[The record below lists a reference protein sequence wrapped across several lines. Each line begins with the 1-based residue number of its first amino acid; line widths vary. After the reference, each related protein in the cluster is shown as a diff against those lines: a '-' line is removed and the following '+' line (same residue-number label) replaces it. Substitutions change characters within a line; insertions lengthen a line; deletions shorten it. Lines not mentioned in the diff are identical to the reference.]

1 VKNLL
6 EGLIALQDVELEIFK
21 AEEGL
26 KELPREVEEID
37 SIIQAR
43 KGALEAVD
51 EDIAMLE
58 EKKAPLEAELKE
70 NQEILDAADARIKRI
85 KTNKEFLALQRE
97 IDLAKKRKSDIE
109 EQLLGIMDKIEK
121 KALDKERIQKSFEA
135 DRAILD
141 EKKDKLLAQMRDL
154 EAVRAEY
161 KGRDEK
167 LRASVD
173 PALLSK
179 YDRIKQSKRGL
190 AVVPCNQ
197 GVCGGCH
204 MHIPPQLYNELVKG
218 DRIITCPTCQRM
230 LYIEDAPAQDKA
242 DTKEAKPVNEGDE

>member
-1 VKNLL
+1 MKNLL
-6 EGLIALQDVELEIFK
+6 EELIALQNVELEIFK

-43 KGALEAVD
+43 KGALDAVD
-51 EDIAMLE
+51 EEIAMLE
-58 EKKAPLEAELKE
+58 EKKAPLEAELNE

-109 EQLLGIMDKIEK
+109 EQLLGIMDKVEK

-135 DRAILD
+135 DRVILD
-141 EKKDKLLAQMRDL
+141 EKKDKLLAQMREL
-154 EAVRAEY
+154 EAVLAEY
-161 KGRDEK
+161 QGKDEK

-179 YDRIKQSKRGL
+179 YDRIKQGKRGL
-190 AVVPCNQ
+190 AVASCNH

-204 MHIPPQLYNELVKG
+204 MHIPPQLYNELVRG
-218 DRIITCPTCQRM
+218 DRMITCPTCQRM
-230 LYIEDAPAQDKA
+230 LYIENAPKQGKA
-242 DTKEAKPVNEGDE
+242 EAKSGREGDE